1 MNSEDQAT
9 HWAQLRSASPDF
21 TVKGREGATRLTL
34 EGFFEA
40 IDARIRHGEL
50 DEALQL
56 SASLPKI
63 CSALEHPRMMTSTA
77 HCICWCDAWVTTE
90 TEGESVYPLTRVYL
104 QDEGDALQQWIGMD
118 ADFVRSVSLSLLR
131 ASRMWYLRRGAYDL
145 TVQQN
150 LGRVAAPS
158 SARPAAASR
167 ST

>member
-1 MNSEDQAT
+1 MSVNQANHSN
-9 HWAQLRSASPDF
+9 HWAQLRAASHDC
-21 TVKGREGATRLTL
+21 TVDCGEGATRLTL
-34 EGFFEA
+34 EGYFKA
-40 IDARIRHGEL
+40 IDEHIRRDRL

-77 HCICWCDAWVTTE
+77 HCICWCDAWVAADC
-90 TEGESVYPLTRVYL
+90 ESENVYPLTRVYL
-104 QDEGDALQQWIGMD
+104 QDEQEALQQWIRMD

-150 LGRVAAPS
+150 LGRVSAPS
-158 SARPAAASR
+158 
-167 ST
+167 